1 MNDVWEAIDAYVRAC
16 GGDPLRPGRV
26 SQINKARSREL
37 VEAAIARQ
45 RNRAHPEDVRA
56 IARAVVDAIRMVG
69 DIRIDGRGPC
79 GQNGE
84 PPECI
89 GCAVGGPTRCTCIE
103 Q

>member
-1 MNDVWEAIDAYVRAC
+1 MKEVWQAIDEYVRAC
-16 GGDPLRPGRV
+16 GGEPLRPGGGLG
-26 SQINKARSREL
+26 SKARSREL

-45 RNRAHPEDVRA
+45 RYRAHPEDVRI

-84 PPECI
+84 APECM
-89 GCAVGGPTRCTCIE
+89 GCAVGGPTRCTCVE

>member
-1 MNDVWEAIDAYVRAC
+1 MTEVWEAINEYVRAC
-16 GGDPLRPGRV
+16 GGDPLRLGAVGR
-26 SQINKARSREL
+26 ARSVEL

-56 IARAVVDAIRMVG
+56 ISRAVVDAIRAVG

-84 PPECI
+84 PPDCM
-89 GCAVGGPTRCTCIE
+89 GCAVRGPTGCTCVE